1 MKKLL
6 YSIILAGACL
16 FSSCESFT
24 DIQPKGMNL
33 LSTTTDLEML
43 LNTEF
48 FHTSTDMREVA
59 ADVIYGATHIPSL
72 LSQPGITRT
81 KIIMELD
88 DTNMEK
94 MAELTNSDGD
104 FTAWYKY
111 IGKVANPVLL
121 MIDDATGDQK
131 VKDQLKAEALTMRAY
146 FHWLLVNK
154 FAKAYNP
161 ATAET
166 DPAIPYVTHEWDLTK
181 PTEKLTVAKVYE
193 NILKDVDDAIALNSL
208 PEVNINRMRMS
219 KACPYAVK
227 ALALMSM
234 QNYTDAADA
243 AQDALDVNDAIM
255 DYNTSTTMFSGVIM
269 GGKYPVILRP
279 TLECPED
286 YFFIYDREI
295 MYTLTPESRAFFE
308 EGHACLSKMTTFNHM
323 FDFVMDYAQMSL
335 GLPYGQYLVD
345 YDQISGWNQTGIK
358 STYMYLILAE
368 CAIHAKQYD
377 AAMGYLD
384 QLREKRIDPSVY
396 APLKGNVSTKE
407 DAILNLKKTSHGEC
421 IYSIYNFI
429 QKKRWNELA
438 DFKQSW
444 HRDLLGQPFSIEP
457 GSKLWVF
464 PFPMNAVVNNSNFL
478 PHNYESVQ

>member
-1 MKKLL
+1 MNIITGYRGEPHITAQEDRDINLGVVGNSLNDVYVLDVGQKLEADIVSANEIRIRDGIL
-6 YSIILAGACL
+6 IMQGCAASI
-16 FSSCESFT
+16 
-24 DIQPKGMNL
+24 D
-33 LSTTTDLEML
+33 
-43 LNTEF
+43 
-48 FHTSTDMREVA
+48 
-59 ADVIYGATHIPSL
+59 YGAYDSL
-72 LSQPGITRT
+72 EISNGALGMQRID
-81 KIIMELD
+81 IIAAQY
-88 DTNMEK
+88 EK
-94 MAELTNSDGD
+94 DGD
-104 FTAWYKY
+104 TS
-111 IGKVANPVLL
+111 VESVS
-121 MIDDATGDQK
+121 
-131 VKDQLKAEALTMRAY
+131 
-146 FHWLLVNK
+146 LVVVEGT
-154 FAKAYNP
+154 P
-161 ATAET
+161 
-166 DPAIPYVTHEWDLTK
+166 
-181 PTEKLTVAKVYE
+181 
-193 NILKDVDDAIALNSL
+193 
-208 PEVNINRMRMS
+208 
-219 KACPYAVK
+219 
-227 ALALMSM
+227 
-234 QNYTDAADA
+234 DAADPQPPTLSGGDLQGGDTLIQMPLYYVNIDGVSIDSVD
-243 AQDALDVNDAIM
+243 AQYKMATNLDVCTLSDATQAKWNDIAGGANNDAIM
-255 DYNTSTTMFSGVIM
+255 DYNTSTTMFSGTIM
-269 GGKYPVILRP
+269 GGKYPVILRT

-295 MYTLTPESRAFFE
+295 MYTLTPESQAFFE

-323 FDFVMDYAQMSL
+323 FDFVMDYAQMAL

-478 PHNYESVQ
+478 PHNYESLQ